1 MITLHHKSAQNTHL
15 CLNVTFWVWRANS
28 AVKNR
33 NSQILRGYCLFV
45 DSSRMI
51 EIQTQM
57 SERAV
62 ELLNLPEG
70 QPCFLLDVG

>member
-1 MITLHHKSAQNTHL
+1 MWFQLALSSIFSLICFSL
-15 CLNVTFWVWRANS
+15 CCVF
-28 AVKNR
+28 AVIQMYF
-33 NSQILRGYCLFV
+33 SLLFL
-45 DSSRMI
+45 SSRMI